1 MIEFEEALELILHHS
16 RRTKETTISLNEAL
30 GYFLAKPVVA
40 KLPMPRF
47 SSSAVDGYAV
57 RISDLGGRPE
67 SNQTLLSVQGTIR
80 AGMSSNG
87 PLRRGHAFKILTGAP
102 VPHGVDAIVMQEDVS
117 FIDDKISIR
126 STVASGMNI
135 RYAGEEFKKNEIL
148 LSPGTSITPPV
159 IGILASQGISKVR
172 VYRKPRIALLVT
184 GDELRSLNKKL
195 GVGDIYDSNSVMLDA
210 ALRSIGLKPII
221 RKRMRD
227 TRKSISTALEY
238 SLKRADV
245 IISVGGISVG
255 EFDLVKDVF
264 EESKIKKIFWKVAMK
279 PGKPF
284 LFGTLRNRL
293 IFGLP
298 GNPVSA
304 LLTFKLLIQPALLKM
319 IGCSDKVEHSLRAR
333 LMGDLKKKPGRKEFV
348 RGKTMIDQNGTISV
362 APTRGQDSHMLGGM
376 ANADCLIQFP
386 AEAEYLESGTQVT
399 ITPLLWREMTK

>member
-1 MIEFEEALELILHHS
+1 M
-16 RRTKETTISLNEAL
+16 KETTVSPNESL
-30 GYFLAKPVVA
+30 GYFLAKSVVA
-40 KLPMPRF
+40 KYPMPRF

-80 AGMSSNG
+80 AGMSSNR

-102 VPHGVDAIVMQEDVS
+102 VPRGVDAIVMQEEVS

-126 STVASGMNI
+126 STVASGLNI

-159 IGILASQGISKVR
+159 IGILASQGISKIR
-172 VYRKPRIALLVT
+172 VYRKPKIALLVT
-184 GDELRSLNKKL
+184 GDELRSLKVKL
-195 GVGDIYDSNSVMLDA
+195 GPGEIYDSNSMMLEA
-210 ALRSIGLKPII
+210 ALKSIGLKTII
-221 RKRMRD
+221 KRRMRD
-227 TRKSISTALEY
+227 TKKSIGTALEY

-304 LLTFKLLIQPALLKM
+304 LLSFKLLIQPALLKM
-319 IGCSDKVEHSLRAR
+319 VGCSDKVGHSLRAR
-333 LMGDLKKKPGRKEFV
+333 FIGDIKKKPGRKEFV

-376 ANADCLIQFP
+376 ANADCLIHFP
-386 AEAEYLESGTQVT
+386 AKAEYLESGTQVT